1 MEDDFE
7 LYTEKEFL
15 KAVEKL
21 SYLYFEN
28 AKNKV
33 VTIMFLVDDNY
44 PLMSANTDQV
54 Q

>member
-44 PLMSANTDQV
+44 PLISANPDQV
-54 Q
+54 